1 MEQLPITASS
11 VFAFPRSQR
20 AGFARAKRCD
30 VGLILAAILLVT
42 LPQVVPAADNPKPES
57 PSAAAEPTVTVID
70 GGTVRGILGRT
81 VQGADGKDMGR
92 IVDIMVDPAGLIRA
106 AIIDFG
112 GFLGVGSR
120 KIAVNWNALH
130 FAGAVK
136 NRDDIKLEATRDQ
149 LKAAPEYREGNPV
162 VVIGSTGALEP
173 LDFPLATTPEK

>member
-1 MEQLPITASS
+1 MK
-11 VFAFPRSQR
+11 RS
-20 AGFARAKRCD
+20 D
-30 VGLILAAILLVT
+30 IGLILAAILLVT
-42 LPQVVPAADNPKPES
+42 LPQVVSATDNPKPES
-57 PSAAAEPTVTVID
+57 RAAVEPTVTVID
-70 GGTVRGILGRT
+70 GAAVRGILGRT

-92 IVDIMVDPAGLIRA
+92 IVDIMVDPGGQVRA

-120 KIAVNWNALH
+120 KIAVSWNALH

-149 LKAAPEYREGNPV
+149 LKAAPEYRDGNPV

-173 LDFPLATTPEK
+173 LDFSPAKTPEK